1 MSFRQEIR
9 SSRAELKFPSFRMS
23 DGLRFTDSYTRRW
36 FCTIA
41 RSARSAAI
49 LDLLALLLFH
59 KCDGFFAEDVNL
71 VRTYLYDFGRTDFRA
86 LAATIALVRVDGD
99 IPVARPIPKTII
111 GYHFIRLSFPPHRCL
126 PAGRLSLSPAF
137 AEAAS
142 RRQAP
147 GGRGIRS

>member
-1 MSFRQEIR
+1 MNEIR
-9 SSRAELKFPSFRMS
+9 SSRTELKFPSFRMS
-23 DGLRFTDSYTRRW
+23 DGIRFTDSHTRCW

-71 VRTYLYDFGRTDFRA
+71 VRTHLEDFGRTDFRA

-99 IPVARPIPKTII
+99 IPVARPVLKTII
-111 GYHFIRLSFPPHRCL
+111 GYHDFTFLFPPHPCL
-126 PAGRLSLSPAF
+126 PAGRLSLS
-137 AEAAS
+137 S
-142 RRQAP
+142 VRVDTDRQ
-147 GGRGIRS
+147 GRGE